1 MEQKL
6 TRLKNKLNA
15 IYDLKHT
22 AALLEWDQQVN
33 MPANGNEERGDQIG
47 TISELAHNMFVS
59 EDIGQLLSELQ
70 TESSN
75 LDPRSDDASLIKV
88 TQRLYDQETKIP
100 VELLKNLAQLTSVAY
115 PYWEKAKESNQFSV
129 FQPYLEKI
137 IALTRELAQCFQPYD
152 HIYDP
157 LLNFYEP
164 GMKTA
169 DVKQIFDELRP
180 LQVDLIHDIAH
191 HAPIDDSFLRQY
203 FEPEKQW
210 QFGLEVAE
218 AFGIDWKRSRQDKS
232 AHPFT
237 TTFGQNDVRFTTKV
251 LDRHMTSSLFS
262 TMHESGH
269 ALYELGFNPAFK
281 RTPLSDA
288 SSLAVHESQSRLW
301 ENLIGRSRAFWHHF
315 NPKLMDLFPDQLHN
329 IDVETF
335 YRAINKVEPS
345 LIRTEADEATYNLHV
360 MLRLELEMELMED
373 KLAVKDLPSAWN
385 ARMQE
390 YLGVTPSDDTRGVL
404 QDVHWSAGLIGYFPT
419 YALGNLISV
428 QLWEKMRVDLHTL
441 DDKISQ
447 GDFHDILQ
455 WLRVN
460 VHQHGAKFEPQELV
474 QQITGSKI
482 DAKPYIRYLKTKYE
496 EIYR

>member
-1 MEQKL
+1 MDEIL
-6 TRLKNKLNA
+6 ALLKKKLNT

-33 MPANGNEERGDQIG
+33 MPSGGNEERGDQIG

-59 EDIGQLLSELQ
+59 EDIGQLLSDLQ
-70 TESSN
+70 GYASH
-75 LDPRSDDASLIKV
+75 LDPHSDDACLIKV
-88 TQRLYDQETKIP
+88 TQRNFDQETKIP
-100 VELLKNLAQLTSVAY
+100 VELLKELAQLTTVAY
-115 PYWEKAKESNQFSV
+115 PFWEKAKENNQFSV

-137 IALTRELAQCFQPYD
+137 INLTRKMAQCFQPYD

-157 LLNFYEP
+157 LLNIYEP

-169 DVKQIFDELRP
+169 DVKKIFSDLRP
-180 LQVDLIHDIAH
+180 QQVELIHVIGE
-191 HAPIDDSFLRQY
+191 HAPINGSFLQQY

-210 QFGLEVAE
+210 QFGLQIAE
-218 AFGIDWKRSRQDKS
+218 AFGMDWKRSRQDKS

-237 TTFGQNDVRFTTKV
+237 TSFGQNDVRITTKV
-251 LDRHMTSSLFS
+251 HAHHFTSALFS

-269 ALYELGFNPAFK
+269 ALYELGFSPAFR

-288 SSLAVHESQSRLW
+288 ASLAVHESQSRMW

-315 NPKLMDLFPDQLHN
+315 YPKLTELFTEQLHN

-345 LIRTEADEATYNLHV
+345 FIRTEADEATYNLHV
-360 MLRLELEMELMED
+360 MLRLELEMELMEGT
-373 KLAVKDLPSAWN
+373 LEVKDLPTAWN
-385 ARMQE
+385 ARMQD
-390 YLGVTPSDDTRGVL
+390 YLGITPPDDTRGVL

-428 QLWEKMRVDLHTL
+428 QLWEQMHVDLPTL

-447 GDFHDILQ
+447 GDFSEILQ

-474 QQITGSKI
+474 QKITGSKI
-482 DAKPYIRYLKTKYE
+482 DAKPYIGYLQSKYQ